1 MFFLETNQYLDMF
14 IDESKEHLQ
23 TMNDNLLQLEQNQD
37 DIDVV
42 KNVFRSAHTIKGM
55 SATMGFEDIAN
66 LTHELE
72 NVLDLV
78 RNEKLKITPEI
89 MDVVFQSVDLL
100 EGMVY
105 SIIDGQDGS
114 ADIEYLVIQ
123 LKAIAS
129 GEPLTAVSE
138 SAKEVTK
145 TSSVAGISELLD
157 AYQVTI
163 IKQSQ
168 SSGHNAFFISI
179 TLSPECMLRAA
190 RVFMIFGAL
199 ENMGEVIQSIPVAE
213 DLEDEKFDLD
223 FQLVFLTKEDK
234 ETVRNKLLNIT
245 EVDKVDI
252 DLINL
257 DIEETRT
264 EEPIKEVAVANK
276 PSSAPA
282 KAPGAPAA
290 KQASKGKPVS
300 TKTIRVAIER
310 LDVLMNLF
318 SELVIDRGRLEQI
331 ARELSHSE
339 LIESVEHMSRISGDL
354 QNLILTMRMV
364 PVEEVFN
371 RFPRMVRDLSKELNK
386 KINLDIRGAETELDR
401 TVIDEIGDPLVHLLR
416 NSLDHGIESPEERI
430 QKGKS
435 DTGTIQLIA
444 YHSGN
449 HVFIEIIDDGNG
461 LDREKILNKAIERG
475 LVTPDQGSQMTDS
488 QVFLLL
494 FQAGFSTAKV
504 VSDVSGRGVGLDVVK
519 NKIESL
525 SGQVHI
531 ESKLGEYAKFQI
543 ELPLTLSIIQ
553 SMLVKI
559 AEEKYA
565 IPLTSI
571 IETAVFPK
579 EEIHFVQGQSVI
591 DFRGHIVPL
600 LSLEE
605 VFAIPREGD
614 SNEEEVA
621 VIIVKK
627 GEKLAGLIVDE
638 FIGQQE
644 IVLKNLGA
652 YLPSVYAISGAT
664 ILGDGQVALII
675 DCNALIR

>member
-23 TMNDNLLQLEQNQD
+23 TMNDNLLQLEQNPD

-257 DIEETRT
+257 DI
-264 EEPIKEVAVANK
+264 
-276 PSSAPA
+276 
-282 KAPGAPAA
+282 
-290 KQASKGKPVS
+290 
-300 TKTIRVAIER
+300 
-310 LDVLMNLF
+310 
-318 SELVIDRGRLEQI
+318 
-331 ARELSHSE
+331 
-339 LIESVEHMSRISGDL
+339 
-354 QNLILTMRMV
+354 
-364 PVEEVFN
+364 
-371 RFPRMVRDLSKELNK
+371 
-386 KINLDIRGAETELDR
+386 
-401 TVIDEIGDPLVHLLR
+401 
-416 NSLDHGIESPEERI
+416 
-430 QKGKS
+430 
-435 DTGTIQLIA
+435 
-444 YHSGN
+444 
-449 HVFIEIIDDGNG
+449 
-461 LDREKILNKAIERG
+461 
-475 LVTPDQGSQMTDS
+475 
-488 QVFLLL
+488 
-494 FQAGFSTAKV
+494 
-504 VSDVSGRGVGLDVVK
+504 
-519 NKIESL
+519 
-525 SGQVHI
+525 
-531 ESKLGEYAKFQI
+531 
-543 ELPLTLSIIQ
+543 
-553 SMLVKI
+553 
-559 AEEKYA
+559 
-565 IPLTSI
+565 
-571 IETAVFPK
+571 
-579 EEIHFVQGQSVI
+579 
-591 DFRGHIVPL
+591 
-600 LSLEE
+600 
-605 VFAIPREGD
+605 
-614 SNEEEVA
+614 
-621 VIIVKK
+621 
-627 GEKLAGLIVDE
+627 
-638 FIGQQE
+638 
-644 IVLKNLGA
+644 
-652 YLPSVYAISGAT
+652 
-664 ILGDGQVALII
+664 
-675 DCNALIR
+675 